1 MLALRTYYI
10 QNKYVLYTIGDID
23 NDNLI
28 YDYYIK
34 PINTKGTTGTEMFF
48 FDKWNGKYIELL
60 ENEISPI
67 NEFNKN
73 TFVKSVDKL
82 IRYNNSMNIIYVK
95 NNVEYKKTLPQMT
108 SILKPDDFRL
118 VSAVFNRQRKCY
130 YEPNYNPYVDECIK
144 IADNEYVKIKQKYK
158 IYLEKNGVQKAITL
172 LDATNEIVPLFDA
185 LDSFQYS
192 FTHGE
197 NREVSTLFNS
207 KTILVFEGAE

>member
-1 MLALRTYYI
+1 MLVLRTYYI
-10 QNKYVLYTIGDID
+10 QNKYVLYTIGDIN

-34 PINTKGTTGTEMFF
+34 LINSKGTEGQEMFF
-48 FDKWNGKYIELL
+48 FDKWNGKYIELP

-73 TFVKSVDKL
+73 TFVESIDKL

-118 VSAVFNRQRKCY
+118 VSAVFDKQRKC
-130 YEPNYNPYVDECIK
+130 YVDECIK
-144 IADNEYVKIKQKYK
+144 ITDNEYVKIKQKYK
-158 IYLEKNGVQKAITL
+158 IYLEKNGVQKEITL

-197 NREVSTLFNS
+197 NRNISTLFDS
-207 KTILVFEGAE
+207 KIILVFEGAE

>member
-1 MLALRTYYI
+1 MLVLRTYYI
-10 QNKYVLYTIGDID
+10 QNKYLLYTIGDIN

-34 PINTKGTTGTEMFF
+34 LINSKGTEGQEMFF
-48 FDKWNGKYIELL
+48 FDKWYGKYIELP

-73 TFVKSVDKL
+73 TFVESIDKL

-118 VSAVFNRQRKCY
+118 VSAVFDKQRKC
-130 YEPNYNPYVDECIK
+130 YVDECIK
-144 IADNEYVKIKQKYK
+144 ITDNEYVKIKQKYK
-158 IYLEKNGVQKAITL
+158 IYLEKNGVQKEITL

-197 NREVSTLFNS
+197 NRNISTLFDS
-207 KTILVFEGAE
+207 KIILVFEGAE

>member
-1 MLALRTYYI
+1 MLVLRTYYI
-10 QNKYVLYTIGDID
+10 QNKYLLYTIGDIN

-34 PINTKGTTGTEMFF
+34 LINSKGTEGQEMFF
-48 FDKWNGKYIELL
+48 FDKWNGKYIELP

-73 TFVKSVDKL
+73 TFVESIDKL

-118 VSAVFNRQRKCY
+118 VSAVFDKQRKC
-130 YEPNYNPYVDECIK
+130 YVDECIK
-144 IADNEYVKIKQKYK
+144 ITDNEYVKIKQKYK
-158 IYLEKNGVQKAITL
+158 IYLEKNGVQKEITL

-197 NREVSTLFNS
+197 NRNISTLFDS
-207 KTILVFEGAE
+207 KIILVFEGAE

>member
-1 MLALRTYYI
+1 MLVLRTYYI

-23 NDNLI
+23 NNNLI

-34 PINTKGTTGTEMFF
+34 LINSKGTEGQEMFF
-48 FDKWNGKYIELL
+48 FDKWNGKYIELP

-73 TFVKSVDKL
+73 IFVESIDKL
-82 IRYNNSMNIIYVK
+82 IRYNNSFNIIYIK

-118 VSAVFNRQRKCY
+118 VSAVFDKQRKCY
-130 YEPNYNPYVDECIK
+130 YEPDYNPYVDECIK
-144 IADNEYVKIKQKYK
+144 ITDNEYVKIKQKYK
-158 IYLEKNGVQKAITL
+158 IYLEKNGVQKEITL

-192 FTHGE
+192 FTHGK
-197 NREVSTLFNS
+197 NREISTLSGN
-207 KTILVFEGAE
+207 KIILVFEGAE

>member
-1 MLALRTYYI
+1 MLVLRTYYI
-10 QNKYVLYTIGDID
+10 QNKYVLYTIGDIN

-34 PINTKGTTGTEMFF
+34 LINSKGTEGQEMFF
-48 FDKWNGKYIELL
+48 FDKWNGKYIELP

-73 TFVKSVDKL
+73 TFVESIDKL

-118 VSAVFNRQRKCY
+118 VSAVFDKQRKC
-130 YEPNYNPYVDECIK
+130 YVDECIK
-144 IADNEYVKIKQKYK
+144 ITDNEYVKIKQKYK
-158 IYLEKNGVQKAITL
+158 IYLEKNGVQKEITL

-197 NREVSTLFNS
+197 NRDISTLFDS
-207 KTILVFEGAE
+207 KIILVFEGAE